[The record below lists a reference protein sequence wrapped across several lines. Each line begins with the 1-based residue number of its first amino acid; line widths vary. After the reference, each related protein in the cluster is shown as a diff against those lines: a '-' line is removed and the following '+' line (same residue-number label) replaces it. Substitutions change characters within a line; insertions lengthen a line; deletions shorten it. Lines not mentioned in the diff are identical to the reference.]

1 MGSNIYAFELPTTG
15 SLSFS
20 DHISNGLDVYTTQI
34 SGATQARANLRAV
47 LKESRHTD
55 GDKDYLRLVKTLE
68 EYLPYLYAIINCLE
82 SGDVLSTQEPVFSW
96 RTTLSAQLFNN
107 SPRLSLPSLSA
118 ELVFT
123 LVTYG
128 FALSNLARLNVA
140 ALGSYERERGIS
152 DVERK
157 AKDEKLGFA
166 VAQFCKASGIFE
178 HVSTVALSAAEQTPS
193 WKNIR
198 ARPPELSKEVTLAL
212 SKLALA
218 AAQAL
223 AIRKLLTKSSYDSTV
238 ASGPPFPASHPSP
251 ALLAK
256 LHLEASA
263 LYASAD
269 SLLRIPASRKHDTE
283 VTEPLLL
290 FARDGAALHG
300 ALARKWLGAD
310 AGVHDALGVSV
321 GFLTVAK
328 RDLEALRDGD
338 ARPGGS
344 GGTKEEMRDGRR
356 ERRERIAAEAED
368 TARLLRQFKQIN
380 DSVSFLPVPSPAE
393 LQAAV
398 PAGRLAVAIKAFA
411 APLPAFGPGSVEYIR
426 KHADSLN
433 VEDRESSFTNDE
445 QQSKKNPA
453 SKPTYAGAGSYF

>member
-20 DHISNGLDVYTTQI
+20 DHISNGLDIYTTQI

-68 EYLPYLYAIINCLE
+68 EYLPYLYAIVNCLE

-178 HVSTVALSAAEQTPS
+178 HVSTVALSDAEQTPS

-198 ARPPELSKEVTLAL
+198 ARPPELSKEVTSAL
-212 SKLALA
+212 SKVALA

-223 AIRKLLTKSSYDSTV
+223 AIRKLLTKSSYDNTV

-263 LYASAD
+263 LYASAE
-269 SLLRIPASRKHDTE
+269 SLLRIPASRKHDME

-290 FARDGAALHG
+290 FSRDGVALHG

-328 RDLEALRDGD
+328 RDLEALRDGN

-368 TARLLRQFKQIN
+368 AARLLRQFKQIN

-411 APLPAFGPGSVEYIR
+411 APLPAFGPGSVEYTR
-426 KHADSLN
+426 KHADSLD
-433 VEDRESSFTNDE
+433 VEDRESSFTSDE
-445 QQSKKNPA
+445 QQNMRNPA

>member
-20 DHISNGLDVYTTQI
+20 DHISNGLDIYTTQI

-68 EYLPYLYAIINCLE
+68 EYLPYLYAIVNCLE

-166 VAQFCKASGIFE
+166 VAQFCKASGVFE
-178 HVSTVALSAAEQTPS
+178 HVSTVALSNAEQITQLEEHTGSP
-193 WKNIR
+193 
-198 ARPPELSKEVTLAL
+198 ARPPKITSPVNR
-212 SKLALA
+212 LALA

-223 AIRKLLTKSSYDSTV
+223 AIRKLLTKSSYDNTV

-269 SLLRIPASRKHDTE
+269 TTWKSQNRCSSSRT
-283 VTEPLLL
+283 
-290 FARDGAALHG
+290 DGAALHG

-328 RDLEALRDGD
+328 RDLEALRDGN

-344 GGTKEEMRDGRR
+344 GGTKEEVRDGRR

-368 TARLLRQFKQIN
+368 SGAIN

-411 APLPAFGPGSVEYIR
+411 APLPAFGP
-426 KHADSLN
+426 DSLD
-433 VEDRESSFTNDE
+433 VEDRESSFTSDE
-445 QQSKKNPA
+445 QQSMRNPA